1 MEENVMATILIVD
14 DEPQIVDILSS
25 YLQKDGYHV
34 ITATN
39 GNDALELAVGGQLD
53 LIILDLMLPDISGEE
68 VCGRIRSES
77 RVPILMLTAKSG
89 ESDRIT
95 GLEIGADDYLVKP
108 FSPRELVA
116 RVRAIL
122 RRVGDFQSLT
132 DRIEIGD
139 LAVSLREKRVQK
151 QGVTVELT
159 PSEYRLLTTLIRHPG
174 RTWTREELVEEVLGM
189 DFDGYDRT
197 IDTHVKN
204 LRHKLEDDPKRPE
217 YIKTVYGVGYRF
229 DTPAKER

>member
-1 MEENVMATILIVD
+1 MEANVMATILIVD
-14 DEPQIVDILSS
+14 DEPQIVEILSS

-34 ITATN
+34 ITATS
-39 GNDALELAVGGQLD
+39 GKDALDLAAGGQLD

-68 VCGRIRSES
+68 VCSRIRRES

-116 RVRAIL
+116 RVRAIM

-139 LAVSLREKRVQK
+139 LVVSLREKRVQK

-217 YIKTVYGVGYRF
+217 YVKTVYGVGYRF
-229 DTPAKER
+229 DNPAKER

>member
-1 MEENVMATILIVD
+1 MATILIVD

-34 ITATN
+34 ITAAN
-39 GNDALELAVGGQLD
+39 GNDALELAAGGQLD

-68 VCGRIRSES
+68 VCGRIRRES

-139 LAVSLREKRVQK
+139 LVVSLREKRVQK